1 MLIETRTPLMLNERV
16 QIKMTLENM
25 IGLPVD
31 ILARGRATPATPF
44 QNPARANAV
53 KLIEQ
58 PA

>member
-1 MLIETRTPLMLNERV
+1 MLNERV